1 MLSSQAVQG
10 HHNMTDGSFNMSTKG
25 LSDVSILSGSKIYM
39 QQQLARFTVCTGDN
53 KHEGLP
59 MLGCVCCH

>member
-1 MLSSQAVQG
+1 
-10 HHNMTDGSFNMSTKG
+10 MTDGSFNMSTKG

-59 MLGCVCCH
+59 MLGGVCCH